1 MVFDRVKEI
10 IVDEL
15 GVDAEAVTID
25 STLEDLGAD
34 SLDAVELIMA
44 LEEEYD
50 LEIAED
56 DAKAMKSVKNIV
68 DYIAVSYTHLRVI
81 DSHIKNLRHKIEID
95 SIILTVYGVGYR
107 FGLQK

>member
-1 MVFDRVKEI
+1 MIFDRVKEI

-15 GVDAEAVTID
+15 GVEGSAVTME

-50 LEIAED
+50 L
-56 DAKAMKSVKNIV
+56 
-68 DYIAVSYTHLRVI
+68 
-81 DSHIKNLRHKIEID
+81 
-95 SIILTVYGVGYR
+95 
-107 FGLQK
+107 

>member
-44 LEEEYD
+44 LEDELDMEIPDEDAESFVTVGDVVKYVKEHVEE
-50 LEIAED
+50 
-56 DAKAMKSVKNIV
+56 
-68 DYIAVSYTHLRVI
+68 
-81 DSHIKNLRHKIEID
+81 
-95 SIILTVYGVGYR
+95 
-107 FGLQK
+107 

>member
-1 MVFDRVKEI
+1 MIFDRVKEI

-15 GVDAEAVTID
+15 GVEGSAVTMD

-50 LEIAED
+50 LEFAED
-56 DAKAMKSVKNIV
+56 EVKAMKSVKNIV
-68 DYIAVSYTHLRVI
+68 DYIE
-81 DSHIKNLRHKIEID
+81 SH
-95 SIILTVYGVGYR
+95 
-107 FGLQK
+107 Q

>member
-1 MVFDRVKEI
+1 MIFDRVKEI

-15 GVDAEAVTID
+15 GVDSEAITMD

-50 LEIAED
+50 LEIAEE
-56 DAKAMKSVKNIV
+56 DARAMKSVKNIV
-68 DYIAVSYTHLRVI
+68 EYIE
-81 DSHIKNLRHKIEID
+81 N
-95 SIILTVYGVGYR
+95 
-107 FGLQK
+107 QQ

>member
-1 MVFDRVKEI
+1 MIFDRVKEI

-15 GVDAEAVTID
+15 GVEGSAVTME

-50 LEIAED
+50 LEFAED
-56 DAKAMKSVKNIV
+56 EVKSMKSVKNIV
-68 DYIAVSYTHLRVI
+68 DYIE
-81 DSHIKNLRHKIEID
+81 SH
-95 SIILTVYGVGYR
+95 
-107 FGLQK
+107 Q

>member
-10 IVDEL
+10 IVDGL

-68 DYIAVSYTHLRVI
+68 DYIES
-81 DSHIKNLRHKIEID
+81 K
-95 SIILTVYGVGYR
+95 
-107 FGLQK
+107 Q

>member
-15 GVDAEAVTID
+15 SVDEAAVSIE

-44 LEEEYD
+44 LEDELDMEIPDEDAESFVTVGDVVKYVKEHVEE
-50 LEIAED
+50 
-56 DAKAMKSVKNIV
+56 
-68 DYIAVSYTHLRVI
+68 
-81 DSHIKNLRHKIEID
+81 
-95 SIILTVYGVGYR
+95 
-107 FGLQK
+107 